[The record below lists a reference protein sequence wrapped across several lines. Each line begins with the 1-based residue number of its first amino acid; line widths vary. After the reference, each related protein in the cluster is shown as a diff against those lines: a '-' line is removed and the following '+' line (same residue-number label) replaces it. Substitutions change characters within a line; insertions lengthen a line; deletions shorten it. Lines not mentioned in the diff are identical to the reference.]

1 MSEADIC
8 FTGIH
13 AAPAAAIIWTKSM
26 SYQSRTL
33 SDSSVDARASGGR
46 RSAGMLMRTAL
57 SPVNMDSGTGTTCSS
72 PPDRAGVGA
81 MPANTHTACH
91 VYFGIKLKS
100 VPESCPGRIDG
111 QVISL

>member
-1 MSEADIC
+1 
-8 FTGIH
+8 
-13 AAPAAAIIWTKSM
+13 M
-26 SYQSRTL
+26 SYQNRTL
-33 SDSSVDARASGGR
+33 SDSSVEARASGGR

-91 VYFGIKLKS
+91 VYFMLCYVMLCYVKAH
-100 VPESCPGRIDG
+100 GRFWA
-111 QVISL
+111 LPRPY